1 MVTVDYI
8 FDEFQITEE
17 EYAELDKEFGNL
29 CYKAAWE
36 LKKKNFRN
44 NYTDEIED
52 IVQDLRWSMSR
63 ACIYTKRQ
71 RYIEAS
77 MKAVATHCDIAIERD
92 EEDELIVKAN
102 NPKYTFVAL
111 VLEEL
116 LDLWENRTRHGASKQ
131 KFGAYQEGIL
141 DTLLRLYVPEEG
153 RPNKR
158 SKLEIDKRFSIYC
171 KAIIWNCSKNLGKK
185 ITRERSIR
193 SGMVSLSEHSYLVGD
208 SYASVGSMAGA
219 GL

>member
-17 EYAELDKEFGNL
+17 EYAELDQKFGNL

-36 LKKKNFRN
+36 LKRKNFKN

-71 RYIEAS
+71 RYIEAA
-77 MKAVATHCDIAIERD
+77 MDAVATHCEISVERD
-92 EEDELIVKAN
+92 EETEELSVRAN

-111 VLEEL
+111 VLEQL
-116 LDLWENRTRHGASKQ
+116 LDLWDNRTRHGANKQ

-141 DTLLRLYVPEEG
+141 DTLLKVYVPEDQ

-158 SKLEIDKRFSIYC
+158 SKLQIDKRFSIYC

-193 SGMVSLSEHSYLVGD
+193 SGLVSLSEYDFLAEKKIAV
-208 SYASVGSMAGA
+208 
-219 GL
+219 